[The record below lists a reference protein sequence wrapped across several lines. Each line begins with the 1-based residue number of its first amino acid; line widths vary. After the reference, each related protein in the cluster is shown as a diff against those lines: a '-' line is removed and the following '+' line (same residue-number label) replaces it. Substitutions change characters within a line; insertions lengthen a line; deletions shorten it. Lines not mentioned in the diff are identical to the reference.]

1 MSLITCEGLTK
12 KYGSTRAVDN
22 LDVTIEAGPPVALI
36 GPNGAGKT
44 TLLSLLSGFIRPS
57 DGRALVLG
65 KQPGS
70 SALHGK
76 LSALPQDAN
85 LDSRLGIG
93 RQLVHYARLQ
103 GFSRSDAKRAMA
115 ESLSTVQLT
124 DAMRKNPEEL
134 SHGMRK
140 RLSIAQMLMGSP
152 KVALLDE
159 PTAGLDPPNV
169 KIIRDVI
176 AAHAGKTTF
185 IISSHN
191 LDELEKLC
199 DDVIFLQEGRLVKHQ
214 AISSLSDQQGVLTV
228 RLEDSG
234 VEEFAAACAEM
245 PGCLNVTRQQQGAF
259 IIEYDAQK
267 HPAFDIRMIEMLNAR
282 GWGYRNVSKGRS
294 LEDKLFDS

>member
-1 MSLITCEGLTK
+1 VSLISCEGLTK
-12 KYGSTRAVDN
+12 NFGSTVALDS

-57 DGRALVLG
+57 AGHATLLG
-65 KQPGS
+65 ERPGS

-85 LDSRLGIG
+85 LDSRIGIG

-103 GFSRSDAKRAMA
+103 GFSRGDAKRAMA
-115 ESLSTVQLT
+115 ESLATVQLS
-124 DAMRKNPEEL
+124 DAAGKKPEEL

-140 RLSIAQMLMGSP
+140 RLAIAQMLMGSP

-169 KIIRDVI
+169 KVIRDVI
-176 AAHAGKTTF
+176 AEHAGKTTF

-199 DDVIFLQEGRLVKHQ
+199 DDVVFLDKGKLVKHQ

-228 RLEDSG
+228 RLEDAATDEL
-234 VEEFAAACAEM
+234 VAACGEM
-245 PGCLNVTRQQQGAF
+245 PGCLNVTRQQQGAY
-259 IIEYDAQK
+259 IIEYDAEH
-267 HPAFDIRMIEMLNAR
+267 HPAFDIRLIEMLNAR